1 VEKYW
6 RPALIAGTVGGL
18 VSSIPVINFANC
30 CCLWI
35 VLTVIWAAYMYK
47 KDNGYVDIGP
57 GAALGAI
64 TGGIAGF
71 VSGFLSLGFQAIF
84 GLQDFYRSMIMNMYG
99 RMGVPTEDIPTEQL
113 MSTGASVLNAIV
125 GIVVFIFVGALV
137 GLIMGAIWQKPKT
150 PPAPS
155 GSVIDAEA
163 TVEESHFENSQE

>member
-1 VEKYW
+1 MEKYW
-6 RPALIAGTVGGL
+6 RPALIAGAVGGL

-71 VSGFLSLGFQAIF
+71 VSGFLSLGFQAIL
-84 GLQDFYRSMIMNMYG
+84 GPQNYYRSKVMDIYNKV
-99 RMGVPTEDIPTEQL
+99 GVPVENVPTEQL
-113 MSTGASVLNAIV
+113 TSAKMSIISIIV
-125 GIVVFIFVGALV
+125 GIVASIFVGALV

-150 PPAPS
+150 PPTQS
-155 GSVIDAEA
+155 GNVIDAEA
-163 TVEESHFENSQE
+163 TVEDSHPENTQE